1 MRKTRSRSRTS
12 LDARS
17 RRRVRVARRS
27 RATSTRGS
35 KYFNME
41 NDSTDKRASREQDKI
56 IMMCEVEESE
66 VAVGAVVGADSD
78 GDDDGI
84 RDDEIISSDDE
95 HVDRYVKDTDERVM
109 LPLANV
115 SNRTEMTCVG
125 NLDENMQVQ
134 GDDSRPARDK
144 AKENFAR
151 ISSYPPI
158 NTAYPYD

>member
-1 MRKTRSRSRTS
+1 MLKKLPFLERLTTS
-12 LDARS
+12 
-17 RRRVRVARRS
+17 
-27 RATSTRGS
+27 
-35 KYFNME
+35 
-41 NDSTDKRASREQDKI
+41 KREEEPRISPAKHTFDIRDV
-56 IMMCEVEESE
+56 CEVEESE

-84 RDDEIISSDDE
+84 RDDEILSSDDE
-95 HVDRYVKDTDERVM
+95 HVDQYVKDTDERVM

-144 AKENFAR
+144 ANVTFAQKAARKVLERQEKETRSKHRRLNR
-151 ISSYPPI
+151 
-158 NTAYPYD
+158 